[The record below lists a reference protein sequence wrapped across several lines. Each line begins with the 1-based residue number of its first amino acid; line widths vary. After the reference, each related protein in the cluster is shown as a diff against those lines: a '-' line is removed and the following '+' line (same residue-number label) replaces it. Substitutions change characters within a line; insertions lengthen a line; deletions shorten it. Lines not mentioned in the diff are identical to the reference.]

1 MSRAGAAAR
10 PRWVLAVL
18 GVVWCG
24 AVLGG
29 MTALARYTNT
39 AGPLA
44 EPPARLPADSALRAA
59 PGRFLL
65 VMLAH
70 PLCPCTRA
78 SLTELEAVM
87 AQAGGRADAHV
98 LFLRP
103 ERAEAEWEEG
113 ALWQRAAAIPG
124 VTVHKDAGGVEAG
137 RFGATT
143 SGHVMLFDDTGRL
156 RFSGGITGARGHEGN
171 NSGRAAVEALLHE
184 EEGRARHPV
193 YGCAL
198 EDAAPLIA
206 GGPPP

>member
-1 MSRAGAAAR
+1 MERGRPPAR
-10 PRWVLAVL
+10 SRWVLAVL

-29 MTALARYTNT
+29 MTALARYSNT
-39 AGPLA
+39 AGPVA
-44 EPPARLPADSALRAA
+44 EPPTRLPPDSALRAA

-70 PLCPCTRA
+70 PMCPCTRA
-78 SLTELEAVM
+78 SLAELEAVM
-87 AQAGGRADAHV
+87 AHAGGRADAHV

-103 ERAEAEWEEG
+103 ERAEAGWEEG

-124 VTVHKDAGGVEAG
+124 VTVHKDAGGVEAQ

-143 SGHVMLFDDTGRL
+143 SGHVVLFDAAGRL
-156 RFSGGITGARGHEGN
+156 RFSGGITGSRGHEGN
-171 NSGRAAVEALLHE
+171 NSGRAAVEALLRA
-184 EEGRARHPV
+184 EEGPARHPV

-206 GGPPP
+206 GGPTP